1 MFIEFVMLLE
11 IFNTRFTMFYRKYYK
26 FFLDKLFIFLISPI
40 LLIALIIIG
49 IGVYLILG
57 SPIIFK
63 QQRVG
68 LNNKIFTIF
77 KFRSMPL
84 DWKPGE
90 GKIKDLKI
98 FSKFLRNYSL
108 DELPEFFNVIKGD
121 MSIVGPRPLLP
132 EYLKF
137 YTESEMLRHTVKPG
151 LTGLAQV
158 KGRNAISWEKKF
170 QYDILYVNE
179 YTWMLD
185 LKILL
190 NTIQLLLNPSKIYP
204 NSDTE
209 MPPFRR

>member
-1 MFIEFVMLLE
+1 MFI
-11 IFNTRFTMFYRKYYK
+11 I
-26 FFLDKLFIFLISPI
+26 LITPL
-40 LLIALIIIG
+40 LLIILVIIG
-49 IGVYLILG
+49 IGVYLTLG

-68 LNNKIFTIF
+68 LNNRIFTIF
-77 KFRSMPL
+77 KFRTMPL

-151 LTGLAQV
+151 LTGLAQI
-158 KGRNAISWEKKF
+158 KGRNAISWEIKF
-170 QYDILYVNE
+170 QYDILYVHE
-179 YTWMLD
+179 YTLILD
-185 LKILL
+185 MKIFLSTL
-190 NTIQLLLNPSKIYP
+190 QLLVNPSKIYP
-204 NSDTE
+204 KNDTE

>member
-1 MFIEFVMLLE
+1 VTLLE
-11 IFNTRFTMFYRKYYK
+11 KLNTRFTVFYRKYFK
-26 FFLDKLFIFLISPI
+26 FFLDKLFIILITPL
-40 LLIALIIIG
+40 LLIILVVIG
-49 IGVYLILG
+49 IGVYLTLG

-68 LNNKIFTIF
+68 LNNRIFTIF

-98 FSKFLRNYSL
+98 FSKFLRKYSL
-108 DELPEFFNVIKGD
+108 DELPEFFNVVKGD

-151 LTGLAQV
+151 LTGLAQI
-158 KGRNAISWEKKF
+158 KGRNAISWGKKF

-179 YTWMLD
+179 YTFILD
-185 LKILL
+185 LKIFL
-190 NTIQLLLNPSKIYP
+190 NTIQLLLKPSKIYP
-204 NSDTE
+204 NNETE
-209 MPPFRR
+209 MPPFHR